1 MHIVIVSIKHR
12 GLKRWFYKE
21 DPSGLTPH
29 LVPIIDD
36 ILARL
41 NVAEDVRA
49 MNIPGWNLHQLT
61 GELKGF
67 WSVKVTRNWRIIFRF
82 EGGNVFD
89 VKLVDY
95 H

>member
-1 MHIVIVSIKHR
+1 MIVSINHR

-21 DPSGLTPH
+21 DPTGLTPH
-29 LVPIIDD
+29 LVPIVDN

-41 NVAEDVRA
+41 NVAEDVKA
-49 MNIPGWNLHQLT
+49 LNLQGWNLHPLT

-67 WSVKVTRNWRIIFRF
+67 WSVKVTGNWRIIFRF
-82 EGGNVFD
+82 EDGNVFD

>member
-1 MHIVIVSIKHR
+1 MQVLGWKYSVSKFVPHMLSKTDKAHEYWRIPHLHILFWTRVIVSIKHR

-41 NVAEDVRA
+41 HVAEDVKA
-49 MNIPGWNLHQLT
+49 MSLPG
-61 GELKGF
+61 
-67 WSVKVTRNWRIIFRF
+67 
-82 EGGNVFD
+82 
-89 VKLVDY
+89 
-95 H
+95 

>member
-1 MHIVIVSIKHR
+1 MIVSIKHR

-41 NVAEDVRA
+41 NVADEVKA
-49 MNIPGWNLHQLT
+49 MNLPGWNLHRLKA
-61 GELKGF
+61 ELKGF
-67 WSVKVTRNWRIIFRF
+67 
-82 EGGNVFD
+82 GVFKSQETGALFFD
-89 VKLVDY
+89 LKAETSWT
-95 H
+95 

>member
-1 MHIVIVSIKHR
+1 MIVSFKHR

-21 DPSGLTPH
+21 DPSGLTSH

-41 NVAEDVRA
+41 NVAEDIKA
-49 MNIPGWNLHQLT
+49 MSLPGWNLHALK
-61 GELKGF
+61 GDLKGF
-67 WSVKVTRNWRIIFRF
+67 WSVKVSGNWRIIFRF
-82 EGGNVFD
+82 EGGNAMD
-89 VKLVDY
+89 VNLVDY

>member
-1 MHIVIVSIKHR
+1 MIVSIKHR

-41 NVAEDVRA
+41 NVAEDVKA
-49 MNIPGWNLHQLT
+49 MSLPGWNLHPLK
-61 GELKGF
+61 GKLKGF
-67 WSVKVTRNWRIIFRF
+67 WSVKSQELAHYFSFSRRQRLGCEF
-82 EGGNVFD
+82 G
-89 VKLVDY
+89 
-95 H
+95 